1 MNVTDL
7 YWLGAG
13 ALVLVVIVLLVLWNV
28 KQLQKQTERRR
39 LKITEESLGATG
51 GETAKAV
58 SSPPQTAVADR
69 AVTQLESAAPTAG
82 AQPDAESAAPTA
94 GAQSDAESAAPTA
107 GAQSDA
113 ESAVPFVPVQAGFA
127 NELVLEKAAPLDQPY
142 EEDSHFAR
150 NLIQFPSS
158 DDSANTPITGVA
170 AQSGDVAAAP
180 VAARERVNVNEAD
193 QALRARV
200 TDEFQRSY
208 ANDLSHAYDRSH
220 VYADF
225 AEQSAPLVLGRE
237 EMDGADEI
245 LDEDHILRRSAYET
259 LADRSNGDAGFPESF
274 LQKLDDPRVIGWLT
288 VHPDGY
294 VLASDQPYDD
304 SVIAMFATLAGHA
317 ARTAEVVGLTE
328 TREFMVRGVEG
339 MIAMAPVSRIVSGRE
354 GYLVIFFDGETTYED
369 ILAVLGGGQ

>member
-69 AVTQLESAAPTAG
+69 TVTQL
-82 AQPDAESAAPTA
+82 ESAAPTA
-94 GAQSDAESAAPTA
+94 GAQSDAESAAP
-107 GAQSDA
+107 
-113 ESAVPFVPVQAGFA
+113 FVPVQAGLA
-127 NELVLEKAAPLDQPY
+127 NELVLEKAAPLD
-142 EEDSHFAR
+142 
-150 NLIQFPSS
+150 
-158 DDSANTPITGVA
+158 
-170 AQSGDVAAAP
+170 
-180 VAARERVNVNEAD
+180 
-193 QALRARV
+193 
-200 TDEFQRSY
+200 
-208 ANDLSHAYDRSH
+208 HAYDRSH

-259 LADRSNGDAGFPESF
+259 LADRSNGEAGFPESF

-304 SVIAMFATLAGHA
+304 SVIAMFATLAAHA

>member
-94 GAQSDAESAAPTA
+94 GAQPDAESAAPTAGAQSDAESAAPTA

-113 ESAVPFVPVQAGFA
+113 ESAVPFAPVQTGFA

-142 EEDSHFAR
+142 E
-150 NLIQFPSS
+150 
-158 DDSANTPITGVA
+158 
-170 AQSGDVAAAP
+170 
-180 VAARERVNVNEAD
+180 AD

-200 TDEFQRSY
+200 TDEFQR
-208 ANDLSHAYDRSH
+208 SHAYDRSH

-259 LADRSNGDAGFPESF
+259 LADHSNGDAGFPESF

>member
-28 KQLQKQTERRR
+28 KQLQKQAERRR
-39 LKITEESLGATG
+39 LKITEESLGATS
-51 GETAKAV
+51 GETAKTD
-58 SSPPQTAVADR
+58 SSPPQPAAATEAVADR
-69 AVTQLESAAPTAG
+69 AVTQLASAAPTAG
-82 AQPDAESAAPTA
+82 AQPDAEP
-94 GAQSDAESAAPTA
+94 
-107 GAQSDA
+107 
-113 ESAVPFVPVQAGFA
+113 AVSFVPVQTGFA
-127 NELVLEKAAPLDQPY
+127 NDLVLEKAEPLDQTY
-142 EEDSHFAR
+142 EEAEEAVLFAE
-150 NLIQFPSS
+150 NPIQFPFS
-158 DDSANTPITGVA
+158 DASDNAPITGVA
-170 AQSGDVAAAP
+170 VQSGDVAAAP
-180 VAARERVNVNEAD
+180 AAARERVSDNEAD

-200 TDEFQRSY
+200 TDEFQRSH

-274 LQKLDDPRVIGWLT
+274 LQKLGDPRVIGWLT
-288 VHPDGY
+288 VHPDGH

-304 SVIAMFATLAGHA
+304 SVIDMFATLAGHA
-317 ARTAEVVGLTE
+317 TRTAEVVGLTE
-328 TREFMVRGVEG
+328 TQEFMVRGVEG

-369 ILAVLGGGQ
+369 ILAVLGGGR

>member
-28 KQLQKQTERRR
+28 KQLQKQAERRR

-69 AVTQLESAAPTAG
+69 AVTQLESAAPTADT
-82 AQPDAESAAPTA
+82 QPDGEP
-94 GAQSDAESAAPTA
+94 
-107 GAQSDA
+107 
-113 ESAVPFVPVQAGFA
+113 AVSFVPVQTGFA
-127 NELVLEKAAPLDQPY
+127 NELVLEKAEPLDQTY
-142 EEDSHFAR
+142 EEAALFAE
-150 NLIQFPSS
+150 NSIQFPSS
-158 DDSANTPITGVA
+158 DDSANAPITGVA
-170 AQSGDVAAAP
+170 AASGDVAAAP
-180 VAARERVNVNEAD
+180 AAARERVSDNEAD

-200 TDEFQRSY
+200 TDEFQRSH
-208 ANDLSHAYDRSH
+208 ANDLSHAYDRPH

-259 LADRSNGDAGFPESF
+259 LTDRSNGDSGFPESF
-274 LQKLDDPRVIGWLT
+274 LQKLGDPRVIGWLT
-288 VHPDGY
+288 VHPDGH

-328 TREFMVRGVEG
+328 TQEFMVRGVEG

-354 GYLVIFFDGETTYED
+354 GYLIIFFDGETTYQD
-369 ILAVLGGGQ
+369 ILAVLGGGR